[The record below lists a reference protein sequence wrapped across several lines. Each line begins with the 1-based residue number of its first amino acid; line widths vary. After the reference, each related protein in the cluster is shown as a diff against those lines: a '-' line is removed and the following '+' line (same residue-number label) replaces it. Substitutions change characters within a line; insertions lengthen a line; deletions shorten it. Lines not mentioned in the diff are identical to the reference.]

1 MRWKQESHRAL
12 RPDQSQEL
20 CLHSY
25 GMLRW
30 SPVKGPYFLNNLSDQ
45 DLTFATYLYL
55 DGCRPNRHLL
65 TKTSKEIIPWKG
77 SYIVR
82 GPWRGD
88 CCRILGFRGNGPE
101 PFISLVSHVSC
112 SRRNER

>member
-20 CLHSY
+20 CLRSY

-30 SPVKGPYFLNNLSDQ
+30 SPVQGPYFLNNLSDQ

-55 DGCRPNRHLL
+55 DGCRLNKDR
-65 TKTSKEIIPWKG
+65 
-77 SYIVR
+77 
-82 GPWRGD
+82 D
-88 CCRILGFRGNGPE
+88 
-101 PFISLVSHVSC
+101 
-112 SRRNER
+112 RRQWWFDQGTETLYQKAF